1 MFQLKWANKDLWS
14 SDGISAIEPSKID
27 KRNITRVL
35 KMDWEEHCV
44 ECAIPEC
51 YHNCPLYEQRK
62 DGACA
67 RFVYGIIPNPKF
79 SGHYN
84 FGADVTFRRWGKIE
98 ASLQDAYPVRTISLF
113 NTMINYS
120 LPKKIRKWLG
130 KKEKA
135 VHTDATGL
143 FDEFV
148 IECYSVNEEP
158 YKLICEYFTE
168 NNRVRNTKYRNVLNI
183 QKGFNHFNIP
193 FHLLNVA
200 AMEGYI
206 YLYPENSDIEKRLI
220 FTWLDLVKY
229 KRQPVPVK
237 EPASKANTTK
247 VKCVAWD
254 LDNTFWN
261 GTFIEQETVA
271 VKEEAVNLVKKLDE
285 RGIIQTIISKNDFD
299 PCWEKL
305 KTLEMDKYFLV
316 PAINW
321 DQKSKNLS
329 KIVEKLNIGLDTIAV
344 IDDSPFERSEIV
356 NALPQVRV
364 YSEKE
369 IDNILSYEEFNVLI
383 SEESKDRRNKYQ
395 REAQRIETQEKFA
408 GSYEDFL
415 ISCNMVVEA
424 FVPGTD
430 QEIERCFELI
440 QRSNQL
446 NLSTIRY
453 SRPEFSSLLAD
464 KQVLPIGIRC
474 EDKFGDYGLI
484 GFSSINVSNNIPVM
498 ENLVLSCRIAQ
509 KRVEHTYMKS
519 ITALLRN
526 NGYKEL
532 CVKLTLTAKNGPLC
546 KVFSELPFTVKEE
559 GQDNKLLSIQT
570 DALMNTHNIMKFTLK
585 DSVHNFK
592 FR

>member
-1 MFQLKWANKDLWS
+1 MFQLKWANESLWS
-14 SDGISAIEPSKID
+14 YDSISAIEPSGID
-27 KRNITRVL
+27 KKNIARVL
-35 KMDWEEHCV
+35 KMVWEEHCV

-51 YHNCPLYEQRK
+51 YQICPLYKQRK

-67 RFVYGIIPNPKF
+67 RFVYGIMPNSKF

-98 ASLQDAYPVRTISLF
+98 ACLNDAYPVKTVSLF
-113 NTMINYS
+113 NRMINCS
-120 LPKKIRKWLG
+120 LLREIRNRLG
-130 KKEKA
+130 KKDKA
-135 VHTDATGL
+135 VHTVPAGL

-168 NNRVRNTKYRNVLNI
+168 NNRVRNTKYRDVLNI
-183 QKGFNHFNIP
+183 RKGFNHFNIP
-193 FHLLNVA
+193 FHLLNVTS
-200 AMEGYI
+200 MEGYI
-206 YLYPENSDIEKRLI
+206 YLYPENSDIEKHLI
-220 FTWLDLVKY
+220 FTWLDFVKY
-229 KRQPVPVK
+229 RQQRVPVK
-237 EPASKANTTK
+237 ETTPKATTTK

-261 GTFIEQETVA
+261 GTLIEQETVA
-271 VKEEAVNLVKKLDE
+271 VKEEAINLVKKLDE
-285 RGIIQTIISKNDFD
+285 RGIVQTIISKNDFE

-305 KTLEMDKYFLV
+305 KNLEMDKYFLV

-369 IDNILSYEEFNVLI
+369 IGNILSYEEFNVLI

-395 REAQRIETQEKFA
+395 MEAQRIETQTKFA

-415 ISCNMVVEA
+415 ISCKMVVEA
-424 FVPGTD
+424 FVPNTD

-453 SRPEFSSLLAD
+453 SSTGFSSLLAN

-474 EDKFGDYGLI
+474 EDKFGDYGII
-484 GFSSINVSNNIPVM
+484 GFSSINISNNIPVM

-509 KRVEHTYMKS
+509 KRVEHAYMKS
-519 ITALLRN
+519 ITALLHN

-532 CVKLTLTAKNGPLC
+532 HAKLTLTAKNGPLC
-546 KVFSELPFTVKEE
+546 KVFSELPFSVKEAE
-559 GQDNKLLSIQT
+559 QDNKLLSIQT
-570 DALMNTHNIMKFTLK
+570 DALMNAHHIMKFTLK
-585 DSVHNFK
+585 ESVHNFK